1 MLSRGAEMSKYVIT
15 GFMHAGKSTCV
26 QRIIENSG
34 RSISGVLTK
43 KVDAEDE
50 NMPSAIYMF
59 PAGKSL
65 IEDEAHIVGHC
76 GHRFKDVDTD
86 KFDELGVKYLSE
98 IKPGDLVIIDEL
110 GFIEK
115 DAMFFRAK
123 ILEVLQ
129 GPEDVIAV
137 IKNKPGI
144 EFLEQI
150 KALSG
155 IELITL
161 DQSNRDEIYSYLL
174 KNLSR

>member
-1 MLSRGAEMSKYVIT
+1 MGKYVIT

-26 QRIIENSG
+26 QKIMDNSG
-34 RSISGVLTK
+34 RNISGVFTK
-43 KVDAEDE
+43 KADSPDE
-50 NMPSAIYMF
+50 NSPAAIYMF
-59 PAGKSL
+59 PAGKSM
-65 IEDEAHIVGHC
+65 IADDAHLVGHC

-115 DAMFFRAK
+115 DAMLFRAK
-123 ILEVLQ
+123 VIEVLQ

-150 KALSG
+150 KALPG

-161 DQSNRDEIYSYLL
+161 DQNNRDDIYSYLMG
-174 KNLSR
+174 KLSR